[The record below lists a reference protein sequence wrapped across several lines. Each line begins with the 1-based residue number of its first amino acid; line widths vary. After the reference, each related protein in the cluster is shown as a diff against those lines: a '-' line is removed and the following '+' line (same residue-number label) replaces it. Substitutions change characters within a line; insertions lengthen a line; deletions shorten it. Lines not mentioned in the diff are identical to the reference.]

1 MHFAYIHT
9 VYTVIAHMVGMH
21 YTEVFTVKIRADC
34 MLHGSQKHSTPVST
48 HTKLQKFE

>member
-21 YTEVFTVKIRADC
+21 NILEVFTVNIRADC
-34 MLHGSQKHSTPVST
+34 MLHGSQKHSA
-48 HTKLQKFE
+48 HTKLQRFD

>member
-21 YTEVFTVKIRADC
+21 YILEVFTVKI
-34 MLHGSQKHSTPVST
+34 
-48 HTKLQKFE
+48 